1 MDVGVKRDSKWA
13 VALLC
18 LSVAFTSVAAA
29 QVPAPPVPAP
39 PDSAPTPG
47 PPYLVSIL
55 VKGLRI
61 GGRVFGGIYRD
72 AALWTEEGGAVSTC
86 SVRVRAHQAICTFSV
101 LRPGRYAAAFF
112 HDWDGDG
119 VIDKNFLG
127 IPTEGYAF
135 SRDVS
140 AVFSAP
146 AFGRAAF
153 DVPLRSVVS
162 ATMRY

>member
-1 MDVGVKRDSKWA
+1 MRFDWKWA

-18 LSVAFTSVAAA
+18 LGVAFTSVVVA
-29 QVPAPPVPAP
+29 QAPVRP
-39 PDSAPTPG
+39 APTPQAG
-47 PPYLVSIL
+47 PPYLVPIL
-55 VKGLRI
+55 VKGLRV

-72 AALWTEEGGAVSTC
+72 PELWTEDPGIISTC
-86 SVRVRAHQAICTFSV
+86 SVRVRAREATCTFSV

-135 SRDVS
+135 SRD
-140 AVFSAP
+140 AHAALSAP
-146 AFGRAAF
+146 AFERAAF
-153 DVPLRSVVS
+153 AVPLRSTVY